1 MSDHHTLLPAN
12 ATALER
18 AIEAAQARLS
28 DVPVPVDVL
37 WDPQGCPAE
46 MLPWLAWAWS
56 VDEWDAGWPEEIK
69 RRVLAA
75 APDVH
80 RLKGTRAAV
89 ERSLEAIG
97 VFADIVEWWQRSP
110 KGQPGTFSVT
120 AWVNVQLEAGG
131 AVLTER
137 VQQQIGNII
146 RRAKPVSRAYEYVV
160 GVLFGDDAGLA
171 CAAAG
176 LGVDK
181 RPLHAIRDV
190 TLPAV
195 RDAAASAAAI
205 METDRRVI
213 EAGRDVSLPSAQ
225 ARTACAAAALVV
237 DRRNARA
244 ARDLRLSS
252 AAGAANTAAGMQIMK
267 LTMEAA

>member
-28 DVPVPVDVL
+28 DVPVPVDAL
-37 WDPQGCPAE
+37 WDPWRCPAE
-46 MLPWLAWAWS
+46 LLPWLAWAWS

-69 RRVLAA
+69 RRVIAA

-89 ERSLEAIG
+89 ARALEAIG
-97 VFADIVEWWQRSP
+97 VFADIVEWWQKSP

-137 VQQQIGNII
+137 VQQQVGNII

-160 GVLFGDDAGLA
+160 GVLFGDDLLA
-171 CAAAG
+171 A
-176 LGVDK
+176 
-181 RPLHAIRDV
+181 
-190 TLPAV
+190 
-195 RDAAASAAAI
+195 DAAATMAVARPVIKAGRNTDQRDVLAMADAAAAI
-205 METDRRVI
+205 QTAWPII
-213 EAGRDVSLPSAQ
+213 EAGRETQMRNPLAAGD
-225 ARTACAAAALVV
+225 AAAAV
-237 DRRNARA
+237 
-244 ARDLRLSS
+244 
-252 AAGAANTAAGMQIMK
+252 QIMIMQ
-267 LTMEAA
+267 MEAAA